1 MTHAL
6 EKGATLRLASS
17 VVAVRAV
24 LRWTP
29 WGAGAEAVDIDLSAL
44 LLGAG
49 GRVRAEGDLVFY
61 NQPRH
66 PTGLVRRLPKRRDGQ
81 GWLDTVEAELG
92 RLESE
97 VTRLVLAAS
106 ADGGFRA
113 QASRPRLAL
122 FDSLGGVT
130 GGAAGGGGTELA
142 VVTLAPGAGETAL
155 VCGELVRTPG
165 GWEFRAAAG
174 GCTGGLA
181 ELAAGFGVTAS
192 APPGLDVPRALGGPG
207 GAPMPARPAPVPSP
221 VPAPSSAPASPPAP
235 SPSRSRL
242 PVPSRPDPRRHG
254 AYGYP
259 QPDPAFTLP
268 PQGPQFLP
276 PPPRRG

>member
-29 WGAGAEAVDIDLSAL
+29 GGSGPGAVDIDLSAL
-44 LLGAG
+44 LLDAG
-49 GRVRAEGDLVFY
+49 GRVRAESDLVFY

-66 PTGLVRRLPKRRDGQ
+66 PSGLVRRLPKRRDGQ
-81 GWLDTVEAELG
+81 GWMDTVEADLG
-92 RLESE
+92 RLDPG

-106 ADGGFRA
+106 ADGGFRTET
-113 QASRPRLAL
+113 SRPRLVL
-122 FDSLGGVT
+122 LDGTT
-130 GGAAGGGGTELA
+130 GGPEGDRGTELA
-142 VVTLAPGAGETAL
+142 LVTLAPGPGDTGL
-155 VCGELVRTPG
+155 VCGELVRVPG
-165 GWEFRAAAG
+165 GWEFRAVSG
-174 GCTGGLA
+174 GFAGGLA

-192 APPGLDVPRALGGPG
+192 APPAGPHGPQGPG
-207 GAPMPARPAPVPSP
+207 GASGAPVP
-221 VPAPSSAPASPPAP
+221 AAPAA

-242 PVPSRPDPRRHG
+242 PAPSGPDPRRHG

-276 PPPRRG
+276 PPGRRG